1 MMIYRDTRDEKY
13 LDIFYQILDYCRTYF
28 ADEHGEWYGCL
39 RRRRQTFPSGEGL
52 VLPRRKI
59 K

>member
-1 MMIYRDTRDEKY
+1 MMFYRDTRDEKY
-13 LDIFYQILDYCRTYF
+13 LDIFYQILDYCKTYF

-39 RRRRQTFPSGEGL
+39 RRRR
-52 VLPRRKI
+52 RKI